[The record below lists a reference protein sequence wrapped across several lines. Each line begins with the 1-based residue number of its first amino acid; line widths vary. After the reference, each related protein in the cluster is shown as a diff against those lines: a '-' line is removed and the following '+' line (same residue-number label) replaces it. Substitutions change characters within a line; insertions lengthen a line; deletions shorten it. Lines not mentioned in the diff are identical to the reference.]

1 MEWRGKRLPA
11 QVPGC
16 RCSTWRW
23 LWWQGFCRWAMEMR
37 TTSSASWFPLH
48 APVLVL
54 CFGNG
59 GFLQWGMENVILH
72 LHPRCGGRW
81 QGPAFTSVF
90 GGQCA
95 NGGDNGG
102 RKDTDQP
109 LSEDLMH
116 NKTSSAL
123 SCMAKMPR
131 FLKGAQLCFVD
142 FCWRFKFQPE
152 HYTIFTTI
160 AVWHTRQCPTF
171 DTSPMN
177 IRHILF
183 NGVPKFT
190 LWFHLK
196 ITIKR

>member
-1 MEWRGKRLPA
+1 
-11 QVPGC
+11 
-16 RCSTWRW
+16 
-23 LWWQGFCRWAMEMR
+23 MEMQ
-37 TTSSASWFPLH
+37 TATSSGSWLQVQHLKMTMVTGFLPMDNGNAYDQLSVWFPLH

-54 CFGNG
+54 CFGKG

-72 LHPRCGGRW
+72 LRPRCGGRW

-131 FLKGAQLCFVD
+131 FLKGA
-142 FCWRFKFQPE
+142 
-152 HYTIFTTI
+152 
-160 AVWHTRQCPTF
+160 
-171 DTSPMN
+171 
-177 IRHILF
+177 
-183 NGVPKFT
+183 
-190 LWFHLK
+190 
-196 ITIKR
+196 